1 MPNSKILS
9 LTFLIL
15 FIASN
20 VYPQCQKKEVDA
32 IMGQLKKGMPE
43 KSALD
48 IMNKYGWK
56 QSGSGL
62 RLRDSIKT
70 ETANGITYEIVERK
84 SVSFEPNVSDYG
96 YSIYLIFVKDK
107 LFAFGQRRDE
117 FSAAR
122 YKRLYGAYPDGHDE
136 LMRNVLNGYRESVNR
151 SINICGTVMEINPD
165 DTISKPLHAD
175 SLLKLMK
182 LGISGRESTC
192 ILDKNGWRLIPSIRE
207 SSRPPRV
214 VKDKCGDTVQ
224 ISQRGRIL
232 FFEPKQKRS
241 SGPLRIV
248 TNFAFERYNGEE
260 ISWLIEIKVM
270 TIEELRKKYYWKFDI
285 D

>member
-1 MPNSKILS
+1 MRNGKISLLTFFVLFILS
-9 LTFLIL
+9 
-15 FIASN
+15 S
-20 VYPQCQKKEVDA
+20 VYSQCLKKEVDA
-32 IMGQLKKGMPE
+32 IIGQLKKGVPE

-56 QSGSGL
+56 QLGSGL

-70 ETANGITYEIVERK
+70 ETANGIIYEIVERK
-84 SVSFEPNVSDYG
+84 SVSYRPNGDSYG
-96 YSIYLIFVKDK
+96 YGINLVFVKDK
-107 LFAFGQRRDE
+107 LFEFTQRRSSL
-117 FSAAR
+117 FAGT

-241 SGPLRIV
+241 SGSLRIV

>member
-15 FIASN
+15 VIASN

-48 IMNKYGWK
+48 IMNKYDWK
-56 QSGSGL
+56 QAGSGL

-122 YKRLYGAYPDGHDE
+122 YKRLYGVYPDGHDE
-136 LMRNVLNGYRESVNR
+136 LMRNVLNGYQESMDKG
-151 SINICGTVMEINPD
+151 INICGPVIERNTD
-165 DTISKPLHAD
+165 DTISKSLPAD

-182 LGISGRESTC
+182 LGISGEEGFC
-192 ILDKNGWRLIPSIRE
+192 ILDRNGWRFMHMRE

-214 VKDKCGDTVQ
+214 VKDKCGDSVR
-224 ISQRGRIL
+224 ISQRGRAVY
-232 FFEPKQKRS
+232 FEPKKRS

-248 TNFAFERYNGEE
+248 TDFALERYNGEE
-260 ISWLIEIKVM
+260 IFWLIRIETI
-270 TIEELRKKYYWKFDI
+270 TIEEMRKRYWKINFD
-285 D
+285 